1 MTILRFRTAVLTLL
15 TATAAIVAA
24 VPGAKRAE
32 AAFCPQYVAEYCV
45 VEKDGFRH
53 TDWTNP
59 CFAAERGARVLHI
72 GACLGP
78 ICTKIWAPVCSI
90 NPATGKGHTYPSLLL
105 VRLGR
110 RHAHSQ
116 GRVPH
121 LAPEVKKPPRGASLP
136 EASRLRAHQV

>member
-1 MTILRFRTAVLTLL
+1 MTNLRFRTTAFALL
-15 TATAAIVAA
+15 SAAAAIAA
-24 VPGAKRAE
+24 TVPGAKRAE

-78 ICTKIWAPVCSI
+78 ICTKVWMPVCSI
-90 NPATGKGHTYPSLLL
+90 NPATGKGHTY
-105 VRLGR
+105 
-110 RHAHSQ
+110 
-116 GRVPH
+116 
-121 LAPEVKKPPRGASLP
+121 ASLCWSDL
-136 EASRLRAHQV
+136 ANATLIHKGACRIWHRK